1 MGKLLL
7 IEQET
12 VITFNG
18 QEAEA
23 ELYTCYPPQIRKLD
37 KLCRENPDVYQCVRA
52 TEIGK
57 TYRFPKELITL
68 RSRKRTRGA
77 QAAVLGSGPGL

>member
-18 QEAEA
+18 QEMEA
-23 ELYTCYPPQIRKLD
+23 ELYTCYPPMVRKLD
-37 KLCRENPDVYQCVRA
+37 GLCQKNPDVYQCVKI
-52 TEIGK
+52 TEVGK
-57 TYRFPKELITL
+57 TYRFPKDLITL
-68 RSRKRTRGA
+68 RSKKKVMKKGT
-77 QAAVLGSGPGL
+77 AVFGSEPGL